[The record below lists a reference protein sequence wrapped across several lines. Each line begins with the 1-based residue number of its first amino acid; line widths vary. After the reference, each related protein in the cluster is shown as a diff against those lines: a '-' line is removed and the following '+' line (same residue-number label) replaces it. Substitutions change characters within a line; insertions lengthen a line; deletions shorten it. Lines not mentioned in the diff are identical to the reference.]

1 MIPYTLAKELKDNG
15 FGIKNAI
22 FGVLSSGLSVMW
34 DNEYGWCANEDAD
47 YKESDFKSVI
57 EIPLLEE
64 VIEALGKKRKYYL
77 PEDFNLTLAGS
88 DDGWDI
94 GYTDNNYGEIL
105 EDITGGPTPLIAA
118 CNLWLAVN
126 RK

>member
-15 FGIKNAI
+15 FGIKNVI

-64 VIEALGKKRKYYL
+64 VIEALGDKFWALYNNGDGATEGHAWMAQG
-77 PEDFNLTLAGS
+77 PENQLTQ
-88 DDGWDI
+88 
-94 GYTDNNYGEIL
+94 Y
-105 EDITGGPTPLIAA
+105 GPTPIIAA